1 MNRPVLPD
9 WLLWLIL
16 SICALA
22 LFCAFALVLL
32 GVTDAV

>member
-1 MNRPVLPD
+1 MKRDVPD

-22 LFCAFALVLL
+22 VFGIVALGLL
-32 GVTDAV
+32 GITDAR